1 MTMGP
6 PDPGDDDLAP
16 LRGIVVALSVTL
28 PFYGF
33 IIWLF
38 W

>member
-1 MTMGP
+1 MVP
-6 PDPGDDDLAP
+6 EQPDDDLAP
-16 LRGIVVALSVTL
+16 IRGIVVGLCIVV

>member
-1 MTMGP
+1 MTAGP
-6 PDPGDDDLAP
+6 PDPGEDELAP
-16 LRGIVVALSVTL
+16 LRGIVVALCIVV